1 MTNLNPMLV
10 SDFYK
15 QSHREQYPQGTEKV
29 YSTWTPRTSRI
40 EGIDKVV
47 CFGIQS
53 FVKKYLI
60 DYFNKNFFDISEE
73 EAVSSFE
80 RMIKFTLGK
89 TEVDTSH
96 IRALH
101 QLGYLPIEIKSL
113 KEGTLTP
120 IRVPMLTIENTNP
133 DFFWLTNFLE
143 TLMSCELW
151 QSMTSATLA
160 FQYRKIV
167 EKYAKETCD
176 DNSHVPFQCHDFSM
190 RGMSSVESSISS
202 GMGHLLSFSGTDT
215 IPAIFGLEQYYNAN
229 IEKELVGTSIPAC
242 YDSETEILTENGW
255 KLFKDLKDG
264 EKVAQYHEDGSIDFV
279 VPLKYYA
286 MPYKG
291 KMIHFDSEGNH
302 YMDVRVT
309 PNHRMFRRA
318 KKTGKLEMFEA
329 DDSRYHFKKGYSTTN
344 EMIVSGKIVST
355 GKGMT
360 SLEKLK
366 VAFQADGS
374 YPNRDEKYNG
384 NKTGT
389 LPIRFSLKKE
399 RKRDRLVQLCDDAK
413 LEYTVSEKDKRG
425 YYSFWI
431 KVPERF
437 SKIFNWIN
445 LSEIS
450 KEWADDFI
458 YELQFWDGCKPTEN
472 TTIYSSIIK
481 DNVDMVHAIVSI
493 SGRKGQ
499 YRLEKAKER
508 PDGCTRQD
516 LHQITILENKD
527 SINGTCCIK
536 KEEEYDDFV
545 YCVSIPTKMLIVRRN
560 NVVCMSGN
568 TEHSVMCS
576 YGNTNEFELFK
587 HLLLDVYPTGLFS
600 AVSDTWDLWKVV
612 TEYIPALKEEI
623 LGRDGRLV
631 VRPDSG
637 VPEDIVCGDINAPED
652 SPERKGV
659 IELLWETFGGTIN
672 SKGYKVLDPHIGCIY
687 GDSITLAR
695 ADEICKRL
703 KDKGFASSNIVFGV
717 GSFTYQYNTRD
728 TFGFALKATYVVV
741 NGEEMSLNITT
752 NSRSILNV
760 VKNTIMFTTVD

>member
-1 MTNLNPMLV
+1 MMNLNPMLM

-40 EGIDKVV
+40 DGIDKVV
-47 CFGIQS
+47 CFGVQGFI
-53 FVKKYLI
+53 KKYLI

-120 IRVPMLTIENTNP
+120 IRVPMLTIENTIP

-202 GMGHLLSFSGTDT
+202 GMGHALSFCGSDT
-215 IPAIFGLEQYYNAN
+215 IPAIWGLEEYYNAN
-229 IEKELVGTSIPAC
+229 IEEELVLTSISA
-242 YDSETEILTENGW
+242 
-255 KLFKDLKDG
+255 
-264 EKVAQYHEDGSIDFV
+264 
-279 VPLKYYA
+279 
-286 MPYKG
+286 
-291 KMIHFDSEGNH
+291 
-302 YMDVRVT
+302 
-309 PNHRMFRRA
+309 
-318 KKTGKLEMFEA
+318 
-329 DDSRYHFKKGYSTTN
+329 
-344 EMIVSGKIVST
+344 
-355 GKGMT
+355 
-360 SLEKLK
+360 
-366 VAFQADGS
+366 
-374 YPNRDEKYNG
+374 
-384 NKTGT
+384 
-389 LPIRFSLKKE
+389 
-399 RKRDRLVQLCDDAK
+399 
-413 LEYTVSEKDKRG
+413 
-425 YYSFWI
+425 
-431 KVPERF
+431 
-437 SKIFNWIN
+437 
-445 LSEIS
+445 
-450 KEWADDFI
+450 
-458 YELQFWDGCKPTEN
+458 
-472 TTIYSSIIK
+472 
-481 DNVDMVHAIVSI
+481 
-493 SGRKGQ
+493 
-499 YRLEKAKER
+499 
-508 PDGCTRQD
+508 
-516 LHQITILENKD
+516 
-527 SINGTCCIK
+527 
-536 KEEEYDDFV
+536 
-545 YCVSIPTKMLIVRRN
+545 
-560 NVVCMSGN
+560 

-587 HLLLDVYPTGLFS
+587 HLLLDIYPTGIFS

-637 VPEDIVCGDINAPED
+637 IPEDIICGDVNAPEG

-672 SKGYKVLDPHIGCIY
+672 SKGYKVLDSHIGCIY
-687 GDSITLAR
+687 GDSITLER
-695 ADEICKRL
+695 AEEICKRL

-728 TFGFALKATYVVV
+728 TFGFALKATYVIV
-741 NGEEMSLNITT
+741 NGEERLIFKNPKTDNGVKKSQRGLVNVIRNEDGKLVFTDGFYKADYDAEQEVNPTLLETVFKDGKLLRDESLAEI
-752 NSRSILNV
+752 RARLD
-760 VKNTIMFTTVD
+760 KELD

>member
-1 MTNLNPMLV
+1 MMNLNPMLM

-40 EGIDKVV
+40 DGIDKVV
-47 CFGIQS
+47 CFGVQGFI
-53 FVKKYLI
+53 KKYLI

-96 IRALH
+96 VRALH
-101 QLGYLPIEIKSL
+101 ELGYLPIKIQAL

-120 IRVPMLTIENTNP
+120 IRVPMLTIENTIP

-229 IEKELVGTSIPAC
+229 IENELVGTSIPA
-242 YDSETEILTENGW
+242 
-255 KLFKDLKDG
+255 
-264 EKVAQYHEDGSIDFV
+264 
-279 VPLKYYA
+279 
-286 MPYKG
+286 
-291 KMIHFDSEGNH
+291 
-302 YMDVRVT
+302 
-309 PNHRMFRRA
+309 
-318 KKTGKLEMFEA
+318 
-329 DDSRYHFKKGYSTTN
+329 
-344 EMIVSGKIVST
+344 
-355 GKGMT
+355 
-360 SLEKLK
+360 
-366 VAFQADGS
+366 
-374 YPNRDEKYNG
+374 
-384 NKTGT
+384 
-389 LPIRFSLKKE
+389 
-399 RKRDRLVQLCDDAK
+399 
-413 LEYTVSEKDKRG
+413 
-425 YYSFWI
+425 
-431 KVPERF
+431 
-437 SKIFNWIN
+437 
-445 LSEIS
+445 
-450 KEWADDFI
+450 
-458 YELQFWDGCKPTEN
+458 
-472 TTIYSSIIK
+472 
-481 DNVDMVHAIVSI
+481 
-493 SGRKGQ
+493 
-499 YRLEKAKER
+499 
-508 PDGCTRQD
+508 
-516 LHQITILENKD
+516 
-527 SINGTCCIK
+527 
-536 KEEEYDDFV
+536 
-545 YCVSIPTKMLIVRRN
+545 
-560 NVVCMSGN
+560 

-637 VPEDIVCGDINAPED
+637 IPEDIICGDVNAPEG

-672 SKGYKVLDPHIGCIY
+672 SKGYKVLDTHIGCIY
-687 GDSITLAR
+687 GDSITLER
-695 ADEICKRL
+695 AEEICKRL

-728 TFGFALKATYVVV
+728 TFGFALKATYVIV
-741 NGEEMSLNITT
+741 NGEERLIFKNPKTDNGVKKSQRGLVNVTRDKDGKLVFTDGFYKSDYDAEQKVNPTLLETVFKDGKLLRDESLAEI
-752 NSRSILNV
+752 RARLD
-760 VKNTIMFTTVD
+760 KELD

>member
-40 EGIDKVV
+40 DGIDKVV

-53 FVKKYLI
+53 FIKKYLI

-202 GMGHLLSFSGTDT
+202 GMGHALSFCGSDT
-215 IPAIFGLEQYYNAN
+215 IPAIWGLEEYYNAN
-229 IEKELVGTSIPAC
+229 IEEELVLTSISA
-242 YDSETEILTENGW
+242 
-255 KLFKDLKDG
+255 
-264 EKVAQYHEDGSIDFV
+264 
-279 VPLKYYA
+279 
-286 MPYKG
+286 
-291 KMIHFDSEGNH
+291 
-302 YMDVRVT
+302 
-309 PNHRMFRRA
+309 
-318 KKTGKLEMFEA
+318 
-329 DDSRYHFKKGYSTTN
+329 
-344 EMIVSGKIVST
+344 
-355 GKGMT
+355 
-360 SLEKLK
+360 
-366 VAFQADGS
+366 
-374 YPNRDEKYNG
+374 
-384 NKTGT
+384 
-389 LPIRFSLKKE
+389 
-399 RKRDRLVQLCDDAK
+399 
-413 LEYTVSEKDKRG
+413 
-425 YYSFWI
+425 
-431 KVPERF
+431 
-437 SKIFNWIN
+437 
-445 LSEIS
+445 
-450 KEWADDFI
+450 
-458 YELQFWDGCKPTEN
+458 
-472 TTIYSSIIK
+472 
-481 DNVDMVHAIVSI
+481 
-493 SGRKGQ
+493 
-499 YRLEKAKER
+499 
-508 PDGCTRQD
+508 
-516 LHQITILENKD
+516 
-527 SINGTCCIK
+527 
-536 KEEEYDDFV
+536 
-545 YCVSIPTKMLIVRRN
+545 
-560 NVVCMSGN
+560 

-631 VRPDSG
+631 VRPASG
-637 VPEDIVCGDINAPED
+637 VPEDIICGDVNAPEGL
-652 SPERKGV
+652 PERKGV

-695 ADEICKRL
+695 AEEICKRL

-741 NGEEMSLNITT
+741 NGEERLIFKNPKTDNGVKKSQRGLVNVINDGIDIVFADGFYKADYDAEQEVNPTLLETVFKDGKLLRDESLAEI
-752 NSRSILNV
+752 RARLD
-760 VKNTIMFTTVD
+760 KELD

>member
-40 EGIDKVV
+40 DGIDKVV
-47 CFGIQS
+47 CFGVQGFI
-53 FVKKYLI
+53 KKYLI

-229 IEKELVGTSIPAC
+229 IEKELVGTSISA
-242 YDSETEILTENGW
+242 
-255 KLFKDLKDG
+255 
-264 EKVAQYHEDGSIDFV
+264 
-279 VPLKYYA
+279 
-286 MPYKG
+286 
-291 KMIHFDSEGNH
+291 
-302 YMDVRVT
+302 
-309 PNHRMFRRA
+309 
-318 KKTGKLEMFEA
+318 
-329 DDSRYHFKKGYSTTN
+329 
-344 EMIVSGKIVST
+344 
-355 GKGMT
+355 
-360 SLEKLK
+360 
-366 VAFQADGS
+366 
-374 YPNRDEKYNG
+374 
-384 NKTGT
+384 
-389 LPIRFSLKKE
+389 
-399 RKRDRLVQLCDDAK
+399 
-413 LEYTVSEKDKRG
+413 
-425 YYSFWI
+425 
-431 KVPERF
+431 
-437 SKIFNWIN
+437 
-445 LSEIS
+445 
-450 KEWADDFI
+450 
-458 YELQFWDGCKPTEN
+458 
-472 TTIYSSIIK
+472 
-481 DNVDMVHAIVSI
+481 
-493 SGRKGQ
+493 
-499 YRLEKAKER
+499 
-508 PDGCTRQD
+508 
-516 LHQITILENKD
+516 
-527 SINGTCCIK
+527 
-536 KEEEYDDFV
+536 
-545 YCVSIPTKMLIVRRN
+545 
-560 NVVCMSGN
+560 

-637 VPEDIVCGDINAPED
+637 VPEDIVCGDINAPEG

-659 IELLWETFGGTIN
+659 VELLWETFGGTIN

-687 GDSITLAR
+687 GDSITLER

-741 NGEEMSLNITT
+741 NGEERLIFKNPKTDNGVKKSQRGLVNVIDDGIGITYADGFYKADYEAEQEINPTLLETVFKDGKLVRDESLAEIRERL
-752 NSRSILNV
+752 SKEL
-760 VKNTIMFTTVD
+760 D